1 MSEPGGLEVVPAGVG
16 GDMREPGFFGG
27 FAAEGVPARIGL
39 EEGFLHGFPG
49 QVHVMEVTETQLQYI
64 LFIQKHEAVD
74 LFPAIIFHIGGS
86 LQYSLQS
93 LQLPSTYI
101 DGTAGE
107 KLTGGG
113 NS

>member
-1 MSEPGGLEVVPAGVG
+1 MK
-16 GDMREPGFFGG
+16 
-27 FAAEGVPARIGL
+27 
-39 EEGFLHGFPG
+39 
-49 QVHVMEVTETQLQYI
+49 VTETQLQYI

-74 LFPAIIFHIGGS
+74 LFPAVIFHIGGS

-113 NS
+113 IIYGENSGKCLIYFSRRRGKREECM